1 MSQEK
6 YIGMDVHQATISVAV
21 MDAGGKLIME
31 CLLETKAATIVEFI
45 RGLHGTL
52 SLTFEEGTSAAWL
65 HDLLKPHVSRLVV
78 CDPRKSALLK
88 DGNKS
93 DRIDARKLAEL
104 LRTNQLKPVY
114 HEEHGIR
121 ALKELGRSYL
131 TITKDVTRVMNR
143 IKALYRSWGIP
154 CSGTSVYAP
163 RHRAEWLAKIVEPG
177 VRVRAE
183 HLYQQLDSL
192 QPLRL
197 QARRELLRE
206 SSQHPAVKLLRQ
218 IPSIGP
224 IRAALLVA
232 LLQTPHRFR
241 TKRQLW
247 AYSGFAVETH
257 DSGEYRS
264 VRGKLQRNRERI
276 TVRGLNDNHNKDR
289 EESFQKCCYLCQ
301 HTSGSSARLLCGSG
315 GEGDAADDGASHS
328 GTKDCRDHLNDMEER
343 SEFRPQTFASA
354 SSLSI
359 SGEAGFPSLG
369 FSPVVVG
376 RVLEMLGSRVSISQ

>member
-1 MSQEK
+1 MSQDK

-31 CLLETKAATIVEFI
+31 CLLETKASTIVEFI
-45 RGLHGTL
+45 QGLQGTL
-52 SLTFEEGTSAAWL
+52 SLTFEKGTSAAWL

-78 CDPRKSALLK
+78 CDPRKAALLK
-88 DGNKS
+88 EGNKS

-104 LRTNQLKPVY
+104 LRTNQLKAVY

-131 TITKDVTRVMNR
+131 TITQDVTRVMNR
-143 IKALYRSWGIP
+143 IQALYRSWGIP

-163 RHRAEWLAKIVEPG
+163 RHRAEWLAQIVEPG

-183 HLYQQLDSL
+183 HSYQQLDRL

-206 SSQHPAVKLLRQ
+206 SYQHPAVKLLRQ

-241 TKRQLW
+241 TQRPRW

-257 DSGEYRS
+257 DSGEYRW
-264 VRGKLQRNRERI
+264 VRGKLPRA
-276 TVRGLNDNHNKDR
+276 H
-289 EESFQKCCYLCQ
+289 
-301 HTSGSSARLLCGSG
+301 HSAR
-315 GEGDAADDGASHS
+315 
-328 GTKDCRDHLNDMEER
+328 
-343 SEFRPQTFASA
+343 SE
-354 SSLSI
+354 
-359 SGEAGFPSLG
+359 
-369 FSPVVVG
+369 
-376 RVLEMLGSRVSISQ
+376 